1 MNIMCV
7 SDDDQLLIFFLFSCT
22 GKNVWFVLFLEDL
35 YFFLYAHYNI
45 LPHDDDDDD
54 IADIIRK
61 LSEFFLFTTLFFYA
75 SEVLLVSFFKEK
87 IC

>member
-7 SDDDQLLIFFLFSCT
+7 SDDDQLLIFFLFSYT

-45 LPHDDDDDD
+45 LPDDDDDDDD

-61 LSEFFLFTTLFFYA
+61 LSEFLLFTTLFFMRQK
-75 SEVLLVSFFKEK
+75 FF
-87 IC
+87 